1 MGESSKVARLLQSE
15 REACRSRSTTGE
27 RLKLTRDLLGKNQAT
42 FATGAGIARN
52 TYNQF
57 ETGTNLPS
65 VNQAHKLCD
74 RWGLTLDWIYR
85 GDTRGLGADLSAAI
99 EAMRRARSEQQ

>member
-27 RLKLTRDLLGKNQAT
+27 RLKLTRDLLGKNQTT

-57 ETGTNLPS
+57 ERGKCLPS
-65 VNQAHKLCD
+65 VNQAHKICD
-74 RWGLTLDWIYR
+74 RWGLTFDWIFR
-85 GDTRGLGADLSAAI
+85 GDTRGLSPDLCCGN
-99 EAMRRARSEQQ
+99 